1 MAVDPDVAGLE
12 QEVGHPERRWL
23 TLLDHVAK
31 NRVRQFSDIQDEWLE
46 LMWCLDAYRH
56 RSVVPRDM
64 GLSKNSNQQ
73 LAAIYRGKGNWF
85 SELLAV
91 LLGNRT
97 GERVAST
104 NRVQGFSQAHQID
117 LAWPKRGEDPLVCA
131 EAKVTGAP
139 AYAKCPERGAM
150 ADFTNRRKELKFA
163 ATDLKLYR
171 RDRDTAIEH
180 WGAWREESPP
190 KTYFLWAARLRR
202 GELRRYKHRPSKVVE
217 ADSIA
222 RLVREADAL
231 VKTYLDGAGLF
242 AWQVNDAGTAYEQ
255 VPLADSERV
264 TELDDVLHRV
274 ASQIKQFARAQGGTP
289 APVRPDVRAVGNTDD
304 LQEDESE

>member
-64 GLSKNSNQQ
+64 GSSKNSNQQ

-180 WGAWREESPP
+180 WVPGV
-190 KTYFLWAARLRR
+190 KKVLRR
-202 GELRRYKHRPSKVVE
+202 LISYGPPVCVAVSYGATSTGR
-217 ADSIA
+217 A
-222 RLVREADAL
+222 RWWKLTVSL
-231 VKTYLDGAGLF
+231 G
-242 AWQVNDAGTAYEQ
+242 W
-255 VPLADSERV
+255 
-264 TELDDVLHRV
+264 
-274 ASQIKQFARAQGGTP
+274 FARPMHLSKPIWMERDCSPGKSTMRG
-289 APVRPDVRAVGNTDD
+289 RPTSRCLWLIPSA
-304 LQEDESE
+304 